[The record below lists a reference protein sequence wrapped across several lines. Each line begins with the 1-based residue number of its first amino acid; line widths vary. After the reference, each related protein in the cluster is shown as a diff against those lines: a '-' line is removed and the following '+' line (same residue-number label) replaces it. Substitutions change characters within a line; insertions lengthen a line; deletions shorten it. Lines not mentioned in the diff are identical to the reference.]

1 MSTPE
6 SPVPPRSPGFY
17 LFRSNSSIRPPQSAP
32 ATDSLVADI
41 LPHLFRRIMRLV
53 AAIVLPII
61 LLPIHFFF
69 LVLSILTTVLAG
81 AFLSWRAFVVYLEIG
96 MDALGRIY
104 TDIFKGR

>member
-1 MSTPE
+1 M
-6 SPVPPRSPGFY
+6 
-17 LFRSNSSIRPPQSAP
+17 
-32 ATDSLVADI
+32 
-41 LPHLFRRIMRLV
+41 V

-96 MDALGRIY
+96 MDTLGRIY
-104 TDIFKGR
+104 TDIFKGRSTGRRRRDLLKKAVLEREDAVKAAQNYQPRARGRGLTIA